1 MAVTEKRILVV
12 DDDLPRLRFME
23 SCLESGGYAVK
34 TAENGGEAL
43 SRLGQAAY
51 DTVLVDYRMP
61 DGLAEAL
68 FLSQTDSG
76 PISRTDK

>member
-1 MAVTEKRILVV
+1 MTEKRILVV
-12 DDDLPRLRFME
+12 DDDVLRLRFME

-34 TAENGGEAL
+34 TAENGQEAL
-43 SRLGQAAY
+43 SKLGQTAY

-68 FLSQTDSG
+68 FLSQPDG
-76 PISRTDK
+76 APMSRRER